1 MIRWPGVKIEPFVRI
16 GQPAGSNRVKL
27 GIAASVAQSARKLPL
42 LLRKESKT
50 LAQYGSTALHSKE
63 GARNQRSHPPDT
75 RAHVGTDRQFDP
87 LAVADRSDFLRS
99 MLFREFNL
107 FARQRD
113 SDRWSLDRSAFGL
126 DRNFFDIGIESLYLY
141 LGLMRISGAPLRNAL
156 AQIGQ

>member
-1 MIRWPGVKIEPFVRI
+1 
-16 GQPAGSNRVKL
+16 
-27 GIAASVAQSARKLPL
+27 
-42 LLRKESKT
+42 
-50 LAQYGSTALHSKE
+50 
-63 GARNQRSHPPDT
+63 
-75 RAHVGTDRQFDP
+75 

-99 MLFREFNL
+99 MLFRGFNL